1 MNATS
6 RASNPSAAIWVSAL
20 ALFFVSLQFIHTLVA
35 PLAWRNLDLAASAGV
50 IVLAEFF
57 AVHAGGFAVAVGG
70 QRTVLGRAIVA
81 AVLLLLYALF
91 LYVLWTTTRHGWVVC
106 GVGMLIVVRYARV
119 ALVNDGLREVGI
131 RAGVNLFVY
140 FTLVFSFLFML
151 PKRFPLFGFDSEAL
165 SRLRDLGG
173 SQGLWTDEPQRAVAW
188 CALYFFV
195 LGALELLW
203 LRGAGAPEK
212 DRIALG
218 GDGPQ
223 LQLGH
228 NAYQVLMP
236 AGVNWQGVG
245 GILIAAMFIALGLG
259 GIIGRIGKKFHI
271 WNFLFGEFLIL
282 VALMPLVYGLYCL
295 GKKSG
300 IAVEAGA
307 LRIWETWFGWEIR
320 SAHIPTTRIVSI
332 EPRVVEQSDL
342 AESPSDRCVLHL
354 VTRDHGEL
362 DITDDLKRP
371 DAEAL
376 KKLLAWLLEFRW
388 EAPRLRA
395 LLDAAPEVRA
405 LLGERGVSLLIGN
418 MLDKGA
424 AAP

>member
-1 MNATS
+1 MNGAP
-6 RASNPSAAIWVSAL
+6 RAANPSAAIWVSAL

-50 IVLAEFF
+50 IVLAEFL
-57 AVHAGGFAVAVGG
+57 AVHAGGFAVAAGG
-70 QRTVLGRAIVA
+70 QRTFLGRAVAA
-81 AVLLLLYALF
+81 AVLLLVYAVFLYAL
-91 LYVLWTTTRHGWVVC
+91 WETTRHGWVVC
-106 GVGMLIVVRYARV
+106 GVALLIVMRYARV
-119 ALVNDGLREVGI
+119 ALSNDGLREVGI
-131 RAGVNLFVY
+131 RAGINLIVY
-140 FTLVFSFLFML
+140 FALVFSFLLML
-151 PKRFPLFGFDSEAL
+151 PKRFPPFGFSPEVL
-165 SRLRDLGG
+165 TRLRDLGG
-173 SQGLWTDEPQRAVAW
+173 SRGLWQDEPQRAVAW
-188 CALYFFV
+188 CAAYFFV

-203 LRGAGAPEK
+203 LRGSGAPRE

-223 LQLGH
+223 LQLDR
-228 NAYQVLMP
+228 NAYQVLSP
-236 AGVNWQGVG
+236 AGANWQGIG
-245 GILIAAMFIALGLG
+245 GILIAAMFTVLGVFG
-259 GIIGRIGKKFHI
+259 AIGRTGKKFHL

-282 VALMPLVYGLYCL
+282 VAMLPLAYGLYEL

-307 LRIWETWFGWEIR
+307 LRVWKAWFGWEV
-320 SAHIPTTRIVSI
+320 SGTQIPASGIVSI

-362 DITDDLKRP
+362 DITDGLKRQ